1 MADNDDMSSLFP
13 IFILSVMGLF
23 TVPWTIYRISSYA
36 GTRKKNLNCRCSE
49 CMRAPKNQ
57 VSFYQKV
64 WRFLTF
70 GNIALIS
77 SWLIICVLF
86 YYIKISTRENQP
98 FDPFLILGL
107 EASALDA
114 DIKKA
119 YHRLSVR
126 YHPDKNPD
134 PEANKYFVEYVTKAY
149 QALTDP
155 VSRENFAKYG
165 HPDGRQGMQ
174 MGIALPKFLLD
185 IHGAAGGLLLIG
197 IVGVG
202 ILSPLIGAVWYL
214 RQSSKYTGNYV
225 MRDTISSYYRN
236 MKQSLAPSK
245 VLEVLIQAAEFVE
258 IPVRHR
264 DDAPLQK
271 LFLVVRSELNLDPKN
286 LKSEQQKFWK
296 KKHPPF
302 IKAELLILAHLS
314 REYGEVSAELKADFD
329 LVMTIVPRLMEEL
342 MKMALMPRTAEG
354 YGWLRPAL
362 SIMEFSQSLVQA
374 VPLSARKVS
383 ERAANAGGS
392 PDGFAPFL
400 QLPHFTENVV
410 KKLGRKRMRTFQELR
425 DLPKEERA
433 ELLKSAGGFTDQE
446 VEDVEAVLEMMPSI
460 SVEVTC
466 TTEGEEGIQEGDIV
480 TMTAWITLHRKNG
493 LIAAHPHAPYFP
505 QAKDELYWL
514 LLGDQNANCVWV
526 KQRITFMDEATSV
539 ASASKIIGESMEG
552 TGADDATVNKAVR
565 EAVQRVKSGSRLVME
580 KFQAPVEG
588 TYKLTCFCLCDT
600 WLGCDKRVNVT
611 LKVGKRSRTAIRP
624 GVMPAEGVPFLEDG
638 NDDAE
643 DEEEEEDE
651 DYESEY
657 SDEDD
662 QAEDDEEKEKPKNEK
677 WIKEATANLLE
688 KEGDDSSSSISSDND
703 HKD

>member
-36 GTRKKNLNCRCSE
+36 GSRKKNLNCRCSE
-49 CMRAPKNQ
+49 CMRAPKNR

-64 WRFLTF
+64 WRFLTLS
-70 GNIALIS
+70 NIALVS
-77 SWLIICVLF
+77 SWLIIIVLF

-107 EASALDA
+107 EASASEA

-119 YHRLSVR
+119 YRRLSVL

-134 PEANKYFVEYVTKAY
+134 PAANNYFVEFITKAY

-185 IHGAAGGLLLIG
+185 IHGAAGGLLLIA
-197 IVGVG
+197 IVGIG
-202 ILSPLIGAVWYL
+202 ILLPLVGAVWYL
-214 RQSSKYTGNYV
+214 RQSSKFTGNYV
-225 MRDTISSYYRN
+225 MHHTISSYYRN

-264 DDAPLQK
+264 DEAPLQR

-286 LKSEQQKFWK
+286 LKTEQLKFWK
-296 KKHPPF
+296 KKHPAF

-314 REYGEVSAELKADFD
+314 RQHEEVLPEIKADFD
-329 LVMTIVPRLMEEL
+329 LVMSIVPRLMEEL

-383 ERAANAGGS
+383 ERAANSGGS
-392 PDGFAPFL
+392 PDGIAPFL

-410 KKLGRKRMRTFQELR
+410 KKLGRKKVRTFQELR
-425 DLPKEERA
+425 DLPKDERA

-446 VEDVEAVLEMMPSI
+446 AEDVEAVLEMMPNI

-480 TMTAWITLHRKNG
+480 TMTAWITLHRNNG

-505 QAKDELYWL
+505 QPKDELYWL

-526 KQRITFMDEATSV
+526 KQRITFMDEATS
-539 ASASKIIGESMEG
+539 AAAASKIIGESMEG

-565 EAVQRVKSGSRLVME
+565 EAVERVKSGSRLVME
-580 KFQAPVEG
+580 KFQAPAEG

-600 WLGCDKRVNVT
+600 WLGCDRRVNVT
-611 LKVGKRSRTAIRP
+611 LKVGKRSRPAIRP
-624 GVMPAEGVPFLEDG
+624 GVAPAEGVQYLEDG

-643 DEEEEEDE
+643 EDEEEADE
-651 DYESEY
+651 DYDSEY

-662 QAEDDEEKEKPKNEK
+662 QAEEEVKQKPKNEN

-688 KEGDDSSSSISSDND
+688 KEGDDSSSSSSESDNENTD
-703 HKD
+703 